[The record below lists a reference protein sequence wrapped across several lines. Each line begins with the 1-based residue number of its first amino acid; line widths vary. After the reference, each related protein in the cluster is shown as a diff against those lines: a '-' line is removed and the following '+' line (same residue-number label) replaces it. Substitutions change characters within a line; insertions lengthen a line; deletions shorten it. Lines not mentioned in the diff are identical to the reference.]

1 LTPDDV
7 AAVLADFRAWL
18 AAGAP
23 PTHDAESPAPSPAID
38 LYTLLS
44 QFVALRHEVNLQ
56 TRAARAQQ
64 EHNAA
69 ALRHLEQALEAL
81 QEVQAGAQEAQQQ
94 AADESLRPLLKT
106 LVDLYDS
113 LALAGREM
121 QRAQDVLLPLLDQ
134 LAVVEPPAGEPAP
147 QPSPPAAPLPA
158 GFWRRLL
165 GRSSPEVAPAP
176 APNAQARAEQQRRQ
190 REARQE
196 RERQG
201 REALERVRQM
211 LGALVTGYTMSLQRV
226 ERALHQHGLEPMP
239 AVGEPFDPELMEV
252 VEAAEGTGRPA
263 GEVLQEVRRGYLWNG
278 RIFRYAQVRVAR
290 S

>member
-1 LTPDDV
+1 
-7 AAVLADFRAWL
+7 VLADFRTWL
-18 AAGAP
+18 ASGGP
-23 PTHDAESPAPSPAID
+23 PPHDAEAPAPSPAID
-38 LYTLLS
+38 LHTLLS

-56 TRAARAQQ
+56 TRATRAQQ

-69 ALRHLEQALEAL
+69 ALSHLEQALQAL
-81 QEVQAGAQEAQQQ
+81 QEVQAGAPEAQQQ
-94 AADESLRPLLKT
+94 AADELLRPLLKT

-121 QRAQDVLLPLLDQ
+121 QRARDVLLPLLDH
-134 LAVVEPPAGEPAP
+134 LAAEEPAKEPAHEPQAPPPAPP
-147 QPSPPAAPLPA
+147 QPPRS
-158 GFWRRLL
+158 FWRRLL
-165 GRSSPEVAPAP
+165 GLSSPEAVPAP
-176 APNAQARAEQQRRQ
+176 DPGAEARAERQRE

-196 RERQG
+196 RERRA
-201 REALERVRQM
+201 REAGERVRQM

-226 ERALHQHGLEPMP
+226 ERALRQHGLEAVP

-278 RIFRYAQVRVAR
+278 RVFRYALVRVAR